1 MLDAIL
7 GIGILLV
14 LVVPAYA
21 CLCLSGRISDEEEKR
36 NASSLRGK
44 EKLED

>member
-7 GIGILLV
+7 GISILLV

-36 NASSLRGK
+36 DADFRGK